1 MGLTV
6 AVIVHQFAMCP
17 RGIANQACGH
27 SRHPNVL
34 PQDWQVGEA
43 LGKAKCVLENTRQCP
58 CAQGRIGFCIFSC
71 HTACKNQ
78 MYIVNLINLPLYVC
92 GLFCTN
98 YIWSASVSQK
108 RQGEVVSAVF
118 DLQVRDE
125 AKRLDP
131 GLVEFQKLPEKE
143 KNQNLQMA
151 QITIKYISTL
161 LSESLRF

>member
-1 MGLTV
+1 MTPLWEMGGQQRNHSALISPFSSPPLLLLLASKRDVNMGLTV

-17 RGIANQACGH
+17 RGIANQARGH

-78 MYIVNLINLPLYVC
+78 NEKFTGIVSHAELSKLV
-92 GLFCTN
+92 FTT
-98 YIWSASVSQK
+98 QK
-108 RQGEVVSAVF
+108 VQGS
-118 DLQVRDE
+118 
-125 AKRLDP
+125 
-131 GLVEFQKLPEKE
+131 
-143 KNQNLQMA
+143 
-151 QITIKYISTL
+151 
-161 LSESLRF
+161 

>member
-1 MGLTV
+1 
-6 AVIVHQFAMCP
+6 
-17 RGIANQACGH
+17 
-27 SRHPNVL
+27 
-34 PQDWQVGEA
+34 
-43 LGKAKCVLENTRQCP
+43 
-58 CAQGRIGFCIFSC
+58 
-71 HTACKNQ
+71 